1 MRKQKWIDVLLYN
14 YWSLFVCKN
23 KSEFN
28 SNNRMSIFPDDIDVL
43 GWEDQ
48 NLMEKLHGKDAHA
61 ILWDTCMK

>member
-1 MRKQKWIDVLLYN
+1 
-14 YWSLFVCKN
+14 
-23 KSEFN
+23 
-28 SNNRMSIFPDDIDVL
+28 MSIFPDDIDVL